1 MQQNPTQMLGML
13 QIVWP
18 PFSCKLRTGTHTCK
32 SHRALVVKF
41 KTQKTTLN
49 HLYVYLGAIKYH
61 RTFWAFHHVERQ
73 KQHNTK
79 SSIKKPFSPFN
90 IGLSLPGLLLP
101 RIPRLSPRGSC
112 GTKTLSAMTSFLN
125 VTGRRGRLVRPAYL
139 VSRSSHTSG
148 IRVRDYM
155 CNSQHAAFYH
165 KSSFLLRSVAKT
177 EKACGKMRTTDWRE
191 WIANVTTLKTKTKK
205 RLSVEISS

>member
-1 MQQNPTQMLGML
+1 MLND
-13 QIVWP
+13 
-18 PFSCKLRTGTHTCK
+18 K
-32 SHRALVVKF
+32 SN
-41 KTQKTTLN
+41 TTLN
-49 HLYVYLGAIKYH
+49 PQSRNHFPLLISACRYQAYYF
-61 RTFWAFHHVERQ
+61 RE
-73 KQHNTK
+73 
-79 SSIKKPFSPFN
+79 SP
-90 IGLSLPGLLLP
+90 GCPP
-101 RIPRLSPRGSC
+101 RVMWK
-112 GTKTLSAMTSFLN
+112 TKTLSAMTSFLN
-125 VTGRRGRLVRPAYL
+125 VTGRRGRLARPAYL

-177 EKACGKMRTTDWRE
+177 EKACGKMRTTDWCE